1 MTTTQQIYLDRLR
14 AIRAPKRASI
24 GISGSVAGAAGAPVP
39 ITADQGP
46 LPDGGNLG
54 QQPMPNMQSG
64 IVPGRNR
71 MSIGNSARGNID
83 LGSFLS
89 ARPNQDA
96 INQLAQNPLAQV
108 DPYKATTGVGGF
120 FRRLLG
126 DDANERNE
134 MAAGQRGQ
142 MLAQKWLMDQR
153 NQGQMGLID
162 KEHQYAMERAKAQIE
177 ADNARQTNADQT
189 ALQRLRLQDQNNLG
203 LEGMRAVNDLIGKS
217 QDQSF
222 RARQGALERDVTMR
236 GQDLTSEVGLWRN
249 LAMQRDPRNND
260 VIPPGGMRLG
270 DKIYLPDDNGN
281 MREFTGG
288 VPAQGGGLDPAALAN
303 VAAKFQAV
311 DKQNAISAASQPPTV
326 LGGAVEAIKDVPQ
339 MYNQAA
345 IGLAKDA
352 MSSPLMQQMTAP
364 LTAGYNQFVAPKLD
378 LLKQYQLL
386 KNKQKLQQ
394 LGVTN
399 SPSLTLP

>member
-1 MTTTQQIYLDRLR
+1 MTRSEQLYLDRLR

-24 GISGSVAGAAGAPVP
+24 GIGGGSAAGAAAGAP

-54 QQPMPNMQSG
+54 QSSMPNMQSG
-64 IVPGRNR
+64 VVPGRNR

-142 MLAQKWLMDQR
+142 MLAKKLLMDQQT
-153 NQGQMGLID
+153 QGQMGVLD
-162 KEHQYAMERAKAQIE
+162 KQHQYAMERVKAQIE
-177 ADNARQTNADQT
+177 ADNTRQATADQT
-189 ALQRLRLQDQNNLG
+189 ALQRVRLQDQNNLG

-222 RARQGALERDVTMR
+222 RAQQGALERDVTMR
-236 GQDLTSEVGLWRN
+236 GQDIN
-249 LAMQRDPRNND
+249 AD
-260 VIPPGGMRLG
+260 VAQLHYGQTKDVMPPGWGRIEGQTL
-270 DKIYLPDDNGN
+270 YPDPITGE
-281 MREFTGG
+281 MKVFTG
-288 VPAQGGGLDPAALAN
+288 VMPAQGGLDPRAIAEVKRKHDIAAAED
-303 VAAKFQAV
+303 VAASNLAPQTAIRGLGSMLSDAPGAV
-311 DKQNAISAASQPPTV
+311 TSAAA
-326 LGGAVEAIKDVPQ
+326 GAV
-339 MYNQAA
+339 M
-345 IGLAKDA
+345 G
-352 MSSPLMQQMTAP
+352 SPVTRNM
-364 LTAGYNQFVAPKLD
+364 VAPVMAGVGTALNP
-378 LLKQYQLL
+378 LLNYLRNYGADERRK
-386 KNKQKLQQ
+386 KAEEAKRRLQE
-394 LGVTN
+394 LGATN
-399 SPSLTLP
+399 SPVLNIR

>member
-1 MTTTQQIYLDRLR
+1 MTRSEMLFLDRMR

-24 GISGSVAGAAGAPVP
+24 GIGGGSAAGAAGAAAGAP

-96 INQLAQNPLAQV
+96 INQLSQNPLAQV

-153 NQGQMGLID
+153 NQGQMGLLD
-162 KEHQYAMERAKAQIE
+162 KEHQYAMERTKAQIE
-177 ADNARQTNADQT
+177 ADNTRQANADQT
-189 ALQRLRLQDQNNLG
+189 ALQRVRLEDQNNLG

-222 RARQGALERDVTMR
+222 LGRQNALNRDVTMR
-236 GQDLTSEVGLWRN
+236 GQDLTSENNLLRYTLNQRNAPTGYKAINERLIQDNATSALFNFDPDTGTMTPVGL
-249 LAMQRDPRNND
+249 
-260 VIPPGGMRLG
+260 GS
-270 DKIYLPDDNGN
+270 
-281 MREFTGG
+281 
-288 VPAQGGGLDPAALAN
+288 AQQGGLDPAALAK
-303 VAAKFQAV
+303 VQEGFQAANQ
-311 DKQNAISAASQPPTV
+311 QNLAAEANRPPTA
-326 LGGAVEAIKDVPQ
+326 LGGLTELATDIPQ

-345 IGLAKDA
+345 MGLAKDVYN
-352 MSSPLMQQMTAP
+352 SSPVQQM
-364 LTAGYNQFVAPKLD
+364 VAPMMAPINSASEA
-378 LLKQYQLL
+378 LKRYQMM
-386 KNKQKLQQ
+386 KMRQKY
-394 LGVTN
+394 GTN
-399 SPSLTLP
+399 APALNTR

>member
-1 MTTTQQIYLDRLR
+1 MTRSEMMYLDRIR

-24 GISGSVAGAAGAPVP
+24 GVSGSAAGAAGAAAGAP

-46 LPDGGNLG
+46 LPDGSNLG

-64 IVPGRNR
+64 VVPGRNR

-96 INQLAQNPLAQV
+96 LSQLAQNPLAQV

-134 MAAGQRGQ
+134 AAASQRGQ

-162 KEHQYAMERAKAQIE
+162 KEHQLSMERLKAQIE
-177 ADNARQTNADQT
+177 AENARQANADQS
-189 ALQRLRLQDQNNLG
+189 ALQRVRLDDQNRLG

-222 RARQGALERDVTMR
+222 RARQAVLDRGVIER
-236 GQDLTSEVGLWRN
+236 GQDLTSENNLLRYTINQKGAPFGFKSITDRLIQDDKGNLLNYDPETGMLTPASIGGGTPDGVPDPTKLGN
-249 LAMQRDPRNND
+249 LA
-260 VIPPGGMRLG
+260 
-270 DKIYLPDDNGN
+270 
-281 MREFTGG
+281 
-288 VPAQGGGLDPAALAN
+288 
-303 VAAKFQAV
+303 
-311 DKQNAISAASQPPTV
+311 
-326 LGGAVEAIKDVPQ
+326 
-339 MYNQAA
+339 
-345 IGLAKDA
+345 
-352 MSSPLMQQMTAP
+352 
-364 LTAGYNQFVAPKLD
+364 
-378 LLKQYQLL
+378 QLL
-386 KNKQKLQQ
+386 KAEDEQNKVNEMLAPPSALGGLKDLGSEAVGMAADVAGKSPFLQYAPPTLVGKAAMNAGGRVLDFLRKRNAATRNQKIA
-394 LGVTN
+394 N
-399 SPSLTLP
+399 YYE

>member
-1 MTTTQQIYLDRLR
+1 MTLGEMLRFERLK
-14 AIRAPKRASI
+14 AIRAPRRASI
-24 GISGSVAGAAGAPVP
+24 GIGGGSATAGAPVP

-96 INQLAQNPLAQV
+96 LNQLAQNPLAQV

-162 KEHQYAMERAKAQIE
+162 KEHQYAMERVKAQIE
-177 ADNARQTNADQT
+177 ADNTRQATADQT
-189 ALQRLRLQDQNNLG
+189 ALQRLRLQDQNNIG
-203 LEGMRAVNDLIGKS
+203 VEGMRAVNDLIAKS

-222 RARQGALERDVTMR
+222 LGRQNALNRDVTMR
-236 GQDLTSEVGLWRN
+236 GQDLTSEAAGLRA
-249 LAMQRDPRNND
+249 LLSQRSIPDK
-260 VIPPGGMRLG
+260 VILPEGSV
-270 DKIYLPDDNGN
+270 YLNGQAYVPDENGKLQL
-281 MREFTGG
+281 FTGELG
-288 VPAQGGGLDPAALAN
+288 SGGFDPAAASPRSRELT
-303 VAAKFQAV
+303 AAKAA
-311 DKQNAISAASQPPTV
+311 QNEIEKLQQPGTV
-326 LGGAVEAIKDVPQ
+326 LGGIGTAASDVGS
-339 MYNQAA
+339 A
-345 IGLAKDA
+345 IGGAVGKAAPFVGAITGLSALGEEKDRLFNYFRRLESEKNA
-352 MSSPLMQQMTAP
+352 RELMKRGLVNPIPT
-364 LTAGYNQFVAPKLD
+364 TE
-378 LLKQYQLL
+378 
-386 KNKQKLQQ
+386 
-394 LGVTN
+394 
-399 SPSLTLP
+399 

>member
-1 MTTTQQIYLDRLR
+1 MTRSEQLYLDRLR
-14 AIRAPKRASI
+14 DIRAPKRANVGYAKKPAS
-24 GISGSVAGAAGAPVP
+24 APDTSVP

-46 LPDGGNLG
+46 LQDGSNLG

-64 IVPGRNR
+64 VVPGRNR
-71 MSIGNSARGNID
+71 ISIGNSARGSID

-108 DPYKATTGVGGF
+108 DPYKATTGIGGF

-134 MAAGQRGQ
+134 AAASQRGQ

-162 KEHQYAMERAKAQIE
+162 KEHQLNMERVKAQIE
-177 ADNARQTNADQT
+177 ADNTRQANADQN

-203 LEGMRAVNDLIGKS
+203 LEGMRAVNDLIAKS

-222 RARQGALERDVTMR
+222 LGRQNALNRDVTMR
-236 GQDLTSEVGLWRN
+236 GQDLTSEASALRAA
-249 LAMQRDPRNND
+249 LSQRDPRNND
-260 VIPPGGMRLG
+260 IIPAGGMRLG
-270 DKIYLPDDNGN
+270 DKIYLPDDEGI
-281 MREFTGG
+281 MREFTGAA
-288 VPAQGGGLDPAALAN
+288 PAQGGLDPAALARVQEAFQTVSQQN
-303 VAAKFQAV
+303 LAAEANK
-311 DKQNAISAASQPPTV
+311 PPTA
-326 LGGAVEAIKDVPQ
+326 LGGLTELATDIPQ

-345 IGLAKDA
+345 MGLAKDVYN
-352 MSSPLMQQMTAP
+352 SPPVQQMVAPMMAP
-364 LTAGYNQFVAPKLD
+364 LNSASEALKRYQMMKMRQKYGTNAPALNA
-378 LLKQYQLL
+378 Q
-386 KNKQKLQQ
+386 
-394 LGVTN
+394 
-399 SPSLTLP
+399 